1 MSQVEERVIEKLPEQ
16 KKSLRDEYIA
26 ELRLMEA
33 LLFASQRPLKV
44 QDIEDRLPV
53 GVPVMELIS
62 ELKNDYLSK
71 GVNLVNIAGGW
82 TFRTADDLKDNL
94 RSLVQVKRR
103 LSAAA
108 IETLA
113 IIAYHQPVTR
123 GDIESIR
130 GVAVSRGTLD
140 TLLECNWIRPRGR
153 RRVPGRPLQWG
164 TSEEFLEYFGLE
176 NLNDLPG
183 IEELKATGLLEKRD
197 NLSSLILPDDL
208 PVEDDAGDQDELFPL
223 GYGNGLEDC

>member
-1 MSQVEERVIEKLPEQ
+1 MSQVEERVIEKLPEE
-16 KKSLRDEYIA
+16 KKSLRNEYIS
-26 ELRLMEA
+26 EIRLVEA

-62 ELKNDYLSK
+62 ELKNDYLSR

-130 GVAVSRGTLD
+130 GVAVSKGTLD

-164 TSEEFLEYFGLE
+164 TSEEFLEYFSLE

-197 NLSSLILPDDL
+197 SLTSLILPDDL
-208 PVEDDAGDQDELFPL
+208 PVEDDSGDQDELFPL
-223 GYGNGLEDC
+223 GYGDGLEDC

>member
-1 MSQVEERVIEKLPEQ
+1 MSQMEERVIEKLPEQ

>member
-1 MSQVEERVIEKLPEQ
+1 MSQVEERVIEKLPEE
-16 KKSLRDEYIA
+16 KKSLRNEYIS
-26 ELRLMEA
+26 EIRLVEA
-33 LLFASQRPLKV
+33 LLFASQRPLKA

-62 ELKNDYLSK
+62 ELKNDYLSR

-130 GVAVSRGTLD
+130 GVAVSKGTLD

-164 TSEEFLEYFGLE
+164 TSEEFLEYFSLE
-176 NLNDLPG
+176 KLNDLPG

-197 NLSSLILPDDL
+197 SLTSLILPDDL
-208 PVEDDAGDQDELFPL
+208 PVEDDAGDQDELFLL
-223 GYGNGLEDC
+223 GYGDGLEDC

>member
-1 MSQVEERVIEKLPEQ
+1 MSQVEERVIEKLPEE
-16 KKSLRDEYIA
+16 KKSLRNEYIS
-26 ELRLMEA
+26 EIRLVEA
-33 LLFASQRPLKV
+33 LLFASQRPLKA

-53 GVPVMELIS
+53 GVPVIELIS
-62 ELKNDYLSK
+62 ELKNDYLSR

-123 GDIESIR
+123 GDIEAIR
-130 GVAVSRGTLD
+130 GVAVSKGTLD

-197 NLSSLILPDDL
+197 SLTSLILPDDV
-208 PVEDDAGDQDELFPL
+208 PVEEDPGEQDELFPSH
-223 GYGNGLEDC
+223 YGDATEDC

>member
-1 MSQVEERVIEKLPEQ
+1 MSQVEERVIEKLPEE
-16 KKSLRDEYIA
+16 KKSLRNEYMSEI
-26 ELRLMEA
+26 RLVEA
-33 LLFASQRPLKV
+33 LLFASQRPLKA

-62 ELKNDYLSK
+62 ELKNDYLSR

-123 GDIESIR
+123 GDIEALR
-130 GVAVSRGTLD
+130 GVAVSKGTLD

-164 TSEEFLEYFGLE
+164 TSEEFLEYFSLE

-197 NLSSLILPDDL
+197 SLTSLILPDDL
-208 PVEDDAGDQDELFPL
+208 PVEDDSGDQDELFPL
-223 GYGNGLEDC
+223 GYGDGLEDC

>member
-1 MSQVEERVIEKLPEQ
+1 MSQVEERVIEKLPEE
-16 KKSLRDEYIA
+16 KKSLRNEYIS
-26 ELRLMEA
+26 EIRLVEA
-33 LLFASQRPLKV
+33 LLFASQRPLKA

-53 GVPVMELIS
+53 GVPVIELIS
-62 ELKNDYLSK
+62 ELKNDYLSR

-123 GDIESIR
+123 GDIEAIR
-130 GVAVSRGTLD
+130 GVAVSKGTLD

-164 TSEEFLEYFGLE
+164 TSEEFLEYFSLE

-197 NLSSLILPDDL
+197 SLTSLILPDDL
-208 PVEDDAGDQDELFPL
+208 PVEDDSGDQDELFPL
-223 GYGNGLEDC
+223 GYGDGLEDC

>member
-1 MSQVEERVIEKLPEQ
+1 MSQVEERVIEKLPEE
-16 KKSLRDEYIA
+16 KKSLRNEYIS
-26 ELRLMEA
+26 EIRLVEA
-33 LLFASQRPLKV
+33 LLFASQRPLKA

-62 ELKNDYLSK
+62 ELKNDYLSR

-123 GDIESIR
+123 GDIEAIR
-130 GVAVSRGTLD
+130 GVAVSKGTLD

-164 TSEEFLEYFGLE
+164 TSEEFLEYFSLE

-197 NLSSLILPDDL
+197 SLTSLMLPDDL
-208 PVEDDAGDQDELFPL
+208 PVEDDSGDQDELFPL
-223 GYGNGLEDC
+223 GYGDGLEDC

>member
-1 MSQVEERVIEKLPEQ
+1 MSQVEERVIEKLPEE
-16 KKSLRDEYIA
+16 KKSLRNEYMSEI
-26 ELRLMEA
+26 RLVEA
-33 LLFASQRPLKV
+33 LLFASQRPLKA

-62 ELKNDYLSK
+62 ELKNDYLSR

-123 GDIESIR
+123 GDIEAIR
-130 GVAVSRGTLD
+130 GVAVSKGTLD

-197 NLSSLILPDDL
+197 SLTSLILPDDL
-208 PVEDDAGDQDELFPL
+208 PVEDDSGDQDELFPL
-223 GYGNGLEDC
+223 GYGDGLEDC

>member
-1 MSQVEERVIEKLPEQ
+1 MSQVEERVIEKLPEE
-16 KKSLRDEYIA
+16 KKSLRNEYIS
-26 ELRLMEA
+26 EIRLVEA
-33 LLFASQRPLKV
+33 LLFASQRPLKA

-62 ELKNDYLSK
+62 ELKNDYLSR

-130 GVAVSRGTLD
+130 GVAVSKGTLD

-164 TSEEFLEYFGLE
+164 TSEEFLEYFSLE
-176 NLNDLPG
+176 KLNDLPG

-197 NLSSLILPDDL
+197 SLTSLILPDDL
-208 PVEDDAGDQDELFPL
+208 PVEDDSGDQDELFPL
-223 GYGNGLEDC
+223 GYGDGLEDC

>member
-1 MSQVEERVIEKLPEQ
+1 MSQVEERVIEKLPEE
-16 KKSLRDEYIA
+16 KKSLRNEYMSEI
-26 ELRLMEA
+26 RLVEA
-33 LLFASQRPLKV
+33 LLFASQRPLKA

-62 ELKNDYLSK
+62 ELKNDYLSR
-71 GVNLVNIAGGW
+71 GVNLVNVAGGW
-82 TFRTADDLKDNL
+82 SFRTADDLKDNL

-123 GDIESIR
+123 GDIEAIR
-130 GVAVSRGTLD
+130 GVAVSKGTLD

-153 RRVPGRPLQWG
+153 RRAPGRPLQWG
-164 TSEEFLEYFGLE
+164 TSEEFLEYFSLE

-197 NLSSLILPDDL
+197 SLTSLILPDDL
-208 PVEDDAGDQDELFPL
+208 PVEDDSGDQDELFPL
-223 GYGNGLEDC
+223 GYGDGLEDC

>member
-1 MSQVEERVIEKLPEQ
+1 MSQVEERVIEKLPEE
-16 KKSLRDEYIA
+16 KKSLRNEYIS
-26 ELRLMEA
+26 EIRLVEA
-33 LLFASQRPLKV
+33 LLFASQRPLKA

-62 ELKNDYLSK
+62 ELKNDYLSR

-130 GVAVSRGTLD
+130 GVAVSKGTLD

-164 TSEEFLEYFGLE
+164 TSEEFLEYFSLE

-183 IEELKATGLLEKRD
+183 LEELKATGLLEKRD
-197 NLSSLILPDDL
+197 SLTSLILPDDL
-208 PVEDDAGDQDELFPL
+208 PVEDDSGDQDELFPL
-223 GYGNGLEDC
+223 GYGDGLEDC

>member
-1 MSQVEERVIEKLPEQ
+1 MSQVEERVIEKLPEE
-16 KKSLRDEYIA
+16 KKSLRNEYIS
-26 ELRLMEA
+26 EIRLVEA
-33 LLFASQRPLKV
+33 LLFASQRPLKA

-62 ELKNDYLSK
+62 ELKNDYLSR

-123 GDIESIR
+123 GDIEAIR
-130 GVAVSRGTLD
+130 GVAVSKGTLD

-164 TSEEFLEYFGLE
+164 TSEEFLEYFSLE

-183 IEELKATGLLEKRD
+183 LEELKATGLLEKRD
-197 NLSSLILPDDL
+197 SLTSLILPDDL
-208 PVEDDAGDQDELFPL
+208 PVEDDSGDQDELFPL
-223 GYGNGLEDC
+223 GYGDGLEDC